1 MYRRNAGQLW
11 RVTGDLRVESK
22 LIDHCYSELSEDSN
36 RCFDGD
42 GMLARHVSPVGMKSV
57 YHATCNCLREIEG
70 DRNLTSQ

>member
-22 LIDHCYSELSEDSN
+22 LIDHCHSELSEDGN

-42 GMLARHVSPVGMKSV
+42 GMLARHVGPVGMKSI
-57 YHATCNCLREIEG
+57 YRDNRDLKPPQHYFF
-70 DRNLTSQ
+70 QQ